1 MNSQKNIFLSAINS
15 KKQDDGSKEF
25 LNNLNDLSRK
35 MYDNNQ
41 KKPEQVKHDFEGDV
55 LLNQGVRNKNLS
67 HEKDRII
74 RDMREENKGLKSQI
88 SLVMEKDK
96 EIYRLQCE
104 NTLLQK
110 ETDEYKH
117 TTVTDESLKRDNED
131 LQTRVSEMVE
141 TIRELR
147 EMDITL
153 KHKLIQLYREN
164 QSLKRSSE
172 PLSVISDEQLASYI
186 RSKLK

>member
-1 MNSQKNIFLSAINS
+1 MNPE
-15 KKQDDGSKEF
+15 KQDDRPKEF

-41 KKPEQVKHDFEGDV
+41 GKPEQMKPDFEGEI
-55 LLNQGVRNKNLS
+55 LLNKGMRNKNVS

-74 RDMREENKGLKSQI
+74 RDMREEIKGLKSQI

-104 NTLLQK
+104 NTLLQN
-110 ETDEYKH
+110 ETDEYKN

-131 LQTRVSEMVE
+131 LRTRVSEMVK

-153 KHKLIQLYREN
+153 KHNNPAHEN
-164 QSLKRSSE
+164 QFKKSSIIVSLMNNWR
-172 PLSVISDEQLASYI
+172 LYGLN
-186 RSKLK
+186 